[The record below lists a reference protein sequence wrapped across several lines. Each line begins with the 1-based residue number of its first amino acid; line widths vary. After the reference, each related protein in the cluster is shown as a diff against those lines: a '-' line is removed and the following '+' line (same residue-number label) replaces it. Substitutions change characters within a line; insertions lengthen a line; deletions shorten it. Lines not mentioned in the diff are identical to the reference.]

1 MRRKPQAFGHAGI
14 SGGMTVRELI
24 AVLSACNPESTV
36 ICEAR
41 SEALLVIGAR
51 PGMHEEWLATEPLN
65 LTVADEDFLDALH
78 IRHAR

>member
-1 MRRKPQAFGHAGI
+1 
-14 SGGMTVRELI
+14 MTVRELI

-41 SEALLVIGAR
+41 SEALVAIDPR
-51 PGMHEEWLATEPLN
+51 PGMHQAWTADEPLV
-65 LTVADEDFLDALH
+65 LTVADEDFLGALH